1 MEYPDPSDL
10 TLVSSNPVKIKEFKK
25 FAPSTL
31 KIVPGDD
38 VREVAGTAD
47 EVIIHKAL
55 AGGQGRLVEDTIIIV
70 DGHPWVDV
78 KWRLKGLREGEVA
91 SGTPITWQ
99 VRLGTVWGDRVY
111 SYLGEIHG
119 VVCPFTVDGSGMD
132 PVFLIQE
139 AGLSL
144 AELDARDKKTLYS
157 ARRLALENLV
167 RKTAR
172 QVIELSDILPW
183 KGAYQNE

>member
-1 MEYPDPSDL
+1 MEYPVPSGL

-25 FAPSTL
+25 FAPSEL
-31 KIVPGDD
+31 KILPGDD
-38 VREVAGTAD
+38 LREVAGTAD
-47 EVIIHKAL
+47 EVIIHKAV
-55 AGGQGRLVEDTIIIV
+55 AGGPGRLVEDTIIIV
-70 DGHPWVDV
+70 DGKPWVDV

-99 VRLGTVWGDRVY
+99 VRLGTVWNARVY
-111 SYLGEIHG
+111 TYMGEVHG
-119 VVCPFTVDGSGMD
+119 VVCPFTVNGSGMD

-144 AELDARDKKTLYS
+144 AELDAIGQKTQYS

-167 RKTAR
+167 EKNTH
-172 QVIELSDILPW
+172 QVIELASLSPW
-183 KGAYQNE
+183 KGTYQNE